1 MKALH
6 GLLTSYRLDSEHGAQ
21 ENRKMWRYVEKDHQI
36 HGECVLPPSPLYCIM
51 RLSPR
56 DVVEPIPREI
66 SSGAPSEIPRE
77 ITIKLASSYD
87 IVAGMVGIFQ
97 TVSAA
102 LTIYRSRGDQINRYG
117 YAAFG
122 LTVIPYALMSIIN
135 LIAGLMTPTYQS
147 LYMVSSWEMEEAKA
161 QHGRFDG
168 VVGRVVENKTDD
180 PGRPRWLKSRFWQEL
195 HLRIFK
201 LCEGSMFV
209 QLYNAYQH
217 QLLAK
222 LLAML
227 LAKLQLNAYQH
238 QLLAKLLAK
247 LQLNAYQL
255 EPQLHATKRSRHPR
269 VFGLL
274 STVIPMPLI
283 IIYFLTHFDPGKSTG
298 AQRSWIMCWL
308 IFGISGSPFSL
319 FEESHDPNYRIPFS
333 KLRPGFLDDSHD
345 LLLTRILAVLIFGIA
360 AVGGM
365 VTVGHMLMEYGT
377 CELLPGE

>member
-201 LCEGSMFV
+201 LCE
-209 QLYNAYQH
+209 
-217 QLLAK
+217 LLDK
-222 LLAML
+222 
-227 LAKLQLNAYQH
+227 
-238 QLLAKLLAK
+238 LLAKLLAK

-255 EPQLHATKRSRHPR
+255 ALEPQLLATKRSSSRHPR

-283 IIYFLTHFDPGKSTG
+283 IIYFLTHFDPGKSTH

-308 IFGISGSPFSL
+308 IFSISGSPFSL
-319 FEESHDPNYRIPFS
+319 FEESHDPNY
-333 KLRPGFLDDSHD
+333 L
-345 LLLTRILAVLIFGIA
+345 V
-360 AVGGM
+360 M
-365 VTVGHMLMEYGT
+365 GT
-377 CELLPGE
+377 T